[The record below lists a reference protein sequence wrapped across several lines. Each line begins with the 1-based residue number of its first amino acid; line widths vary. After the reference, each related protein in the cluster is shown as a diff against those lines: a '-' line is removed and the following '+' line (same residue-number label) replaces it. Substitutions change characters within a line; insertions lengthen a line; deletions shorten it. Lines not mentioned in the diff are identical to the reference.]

1 MAHTTIYT
9 ILPGQGRPFCLAQF
23 RNAAAADPFRTAL
36 ILPTKRLAGELR
48 DELREAGVPF
58 LPDLVGT
65 PEEVARAILHRYRP
79 ALRVIER
86 DEARSLLLTVLK
98 NRPAGSPLV
107 PPDRQPGIRQ
117 ADDLGILRKVIEAR
131 STDYPACLGDLQ
143 GPRSTEVGAVL
154 DTYRDLLETRG
165 LADADS
171 LLGCAAAAVREA
183 QERWQVVVYGLYEP
197 PASLRN
203 FLCALR
209 AAEGT
214 LTAFVPYAQRPGVFA
229 DRWEWLEADEC
240 HTIAGEDSGW
250 LPIFGGEAACGVCP
264 VRTGRAATRE
274 TEVRA
279 IAAEVSRLLENGI
292 PPGAITVAFPD
303 LRAAAPL
310 LEEAFADTAI
320 PYATATRPS
329 LATIPLAQAVLQAA
343 GVPVRRYRREDVAA
357 LFSSPY
363 FRFDAGGRRLTG
375 GDVERLA
382 GEAGV
387 SEGLRSWERGL
398 ERLCTRHDA
407 EAGNGDEA
415 AQTRAAATR
424 AQATAIMDVLHRLQ
438 TLEGVRPA
446 AGHVRAIRG
455 VFAAWGAP
463 VLPPAPDETV
473 RAAEDEASSLMKE
486 ILEQLETSPSSDQR
500 LSQGEFLGLLTTMVR
515 ETRFPPVTD
524 RKRVQVAGIRELV
537 HLRVP
542 YLFLADLTDG
552 RMPDIPS
559 LLPYTNE
566 REEGRMGTQSRREK
580 LREERYYFLAALSAA
595 ETEICLSAA
604 ESEGT
609 TPLVESP
616 FLRIVEEATAAVS
629 WEPDTAT
636 VWSARARAQGAGR
649 EITGGRM
656 PPAGWLPEG
665 LGTEGVLSRIRAEA
679 ACRSGPYTS
688 AWDGILAGEEDITAD
703 LANRFG
709 PERAWSPTSLEMY
722 VGCPFRFY
730 CAHVLGLAALPEA
743 ERTISAADRGSL
755 VHEILRGFYERWR
768 AAGHPGRPGPGDHA
782 DARTMIRTVARE
794 ETDRYFWEGPV
805 WEVVKE
811 QFLGTADGKGLFGEF
826 LAEEENAADST
837 LQPSLFEVSFGITG
851 KKPSLSDAPVPLAV
865 PCRGDVLRVRGTIDR
880 VDVGDGGTCM
890 VTDYKTG
897 SAPSQKDIGEG
908 RALQLPLYLRALE
921 TITGMEGV
929 ACSYY
934 TIKPGKTQNSIVT
947 HDPAAAPVLGSI
959 RRTRMPGDTDFTGMI
974 DGAVTAAARA
984 VTGIRAGRFPP
995 SDGERDCPKYCDFS
1009 SICRFSRLRTLNSGG
1024 AGDDDE
1030 DAGQSAGSAIGGD
1043 DA

>member
-1 MAHTTIYT
+1 MARTTIYT
-9 ILPGQGRPFCLAQF
+9 ILPGQGRPFCMTRF
-23 RNAAAADPFRTAL
+23 SEAATADPFRTAL
-36 ILPTKRLAGELR
+36 LVPTKRLAGEIR
-48 DELREAGVPF
+48 DELRERGVPF

-65 PEEVARAILHRYRP
+65 PEEIARAILHRYRP
-79 ALRVIER
+79 AIRIIER
-86 DEARSLLLTVLK
+86 DEARSLFLTVLK
-98 NRPAGSPLV
+98 DRPAGSPLV

-154 DTYRDLLETRG
+154 DAYRTLLEERG

-171 LLGCAAAAVREA
+171 VLSSAAAAVREA
-183 QERWQVVVYGLYEP
+183 GERWQVVVYGLYEP
-197 PASLRN
+197 PASLQE
-203 FLCALR
+203 FLCAFR

-214 LTAFVPYAQRPGVFA
+214 FTAFVPYAQSPAVFA
-229 DRWEWLEADEC
+229 DRWEWLDADEY
-240 HTIAGEDSGW
+240 HTIAGEGSGW
-250 LPIFGGEAACGVCP
+250 LPIFGGEAASGVCP

-279 IAAEVSRLLENGI
+279 IAAEVSRLLKSGT

-310 LEEAFADTAI
+310 LEEAFADAAI

-329 LATIPLAQAVLQAA
+329 LATIPLAQAILQMA
-343 GVPVRRYRREDVAA
+343 GVPARRYRREDVAA

-363 FRFDAGGRRLTG
+363 FRFDAGGRPLTG

-382 GEAGV
+382 GEAGI
-387 SEGLRSWERGL
+387 SEDLRSWERGL
-398 ERLCTRHDA
+398 ERLCTRYAA
-407 EAGNGDEA
+407 EAENGDEA
-415 AQTRAAATR
+415 AQTRAAAVR
-424 AQATAIMDVLHRLQ
+424 QQAATIMDVLERLK

-455 VFAAWGAP
+455 LFAAWDAH
-463 VLPPAPDETV
+463 VLPSAPDKAV
-473 RAAEDEASSLMKE
+473 RAAEEEASFLMKD
-486 ILEQLETSPSSDQR
+486 ILERLETSPSSEQR
-500 LSQGEFLGLLTTMVR
+500 VTLGEFLGLWTTMVR
-515 ETRFPPVTD
+515 ETRLAPVTD
-524 RKRVQVAGIRELV
+524 RERVQVAGIRELV
-537 HLRVP
+537 HLRVA

-552 RMPDIPS
+552 RMPDIPP
-559 LLPYTNE
+559 LLPYTTE

-616 FLRIVEEATAAVS
+616 FLRTVEEATAATT
-629 WEPDTAT
+629 WEPDTGT
-636 VWSARARAQGAGR
+636 IWSARARAQGAGR
-649 EITGGRM
+649 AIADGRM
-656 PPAGWLPEG
+656 PATGWLPEG
-665 LGTEGVLSRIRAEA
+665 QATENVLSRITAEGA
-679 ACRSGPYTS
+679 SRSGPYIS
-688 AWDGILAGEEDITAD
+688 AWDGILAGEGDITAD
-703 LANRFG
+703 LAARFG
-709 PERAWSPTSLEMY
+709 PDRAWSPTSLEMY

-730 CAHVLGLAALPEA
+730 CAYVLGLAALPEA

-755 VHEILRGFYERWR
+755 VHEILRLFYERWR
-768 AAGHPGRPGPGDHA
+768 AAGHPGRPAPGEHA
-782 DARTMIRTVARE
+782 VAHATVRAVARE

-811 QFLGTADGKGLFGEF
+811 QFLGTENGEGLFGEF

-837 LQPSLFEVSFGITG
+837 LQPSLFEVSFGIPG
-851 KKPSLSDAPVPLAV
+851 KEPSLSDAPVPLAV
-865 PCRGDVLRVRGTIDR
+865 PGGDNVLRVRGTIDR
-880 VDVGDGGTCM
+880 VDVGDGGACM

-897 SAPSQKDIGEG
+897 SAPSQKDIREG

-934 TIKPGKTQNSIVT
+934 TIKQGKTQNSIVT
-947 HDPAAAPVLGSI
+947 HDPAAAPLLGSI
-959 RRTRMPGDTDFTGMI
+959 SKKPMPASEDFTGMI

-995 SDGERDCPKYCDFS
+995 SDGERECPGYCDFS

-1030 DAGQSAGSAIGGD
+1030 DAGRSPGAAAGGD